1 MGAYERQ
8 QHNTQKERTMR
19 FDIIL
24 EKIENGQYREKVV
37 ESVHEDMTQGILLDE
52 LIKLDTQRG
61 WKVSGLKVS
70 AKQ

>member
-1 MGAYERQ
+1 
-8 QHNTQKERTMR
+8 MR